1 MQQIK
6 LALLRLD
13 YLFGAAIIVC
23 QLLNL
28 HTLTST
34 FFYGTF
40 FLTLMLWLCTTLERF
55 DWLDLLV
62 VLISVLA
69 FTSVIMNGI
78 LAGAGFSFQYMKK
91 YIMLCCTVIF
101 FAAASKITID
111 EHTVRFLE
119 CLCLGIGAFLLLMFL
134 SKNAQMHFLN
144 GKYSQY
150 LTFRFTNPNLTA
162 LFLSC
167 MIMFLIAASF
177 QERNIA
183 WKCLL
188 LIMAAVEA
196 VFLYLTWSRN
206 SMLATAAFV
215 CISLL
220 LFLRKKQIK
229 LKKWILW
236 MAAVAPLLFAVIY
249 MKFVYNATIAKM
261 LSYIVR
267 EGKGLDSRVS
277 IWNQAITA
285 FEDSP
290 IFGAYYQI
298 SNGTGTSQL
307 HNTHIDILASYGII
321 VFVMVCIFLYGVMR
335 RKQERKQSYTQ
346 TIALVGFICAL
357 LLGIGEA
364 ALFSGGLSV
373 YLYFGIFLLTNNEPQ
388 GIGESCEDRIC
399 K

>member
-28 HTLTST
+28 QTLTST

-167 MIMFLIAASF
+167 MIMFLVVVSF
-177 QERNIA
+177 QEKRVF
-183 WKCLL
+183 WKCIL
-188 LIMAAVEA
+188 
-196 VFLYLTWSRN
+196 
-206 SMLATAAFV
+206 LATAAAEIIFLYQTRSRNCMLAIAV
-215 CISLL
+215 FLCLALL
-220 LFLRKKQIK
+220 QFLKKKELK
-229 LKKWILW
+229 LKNWMLW
-236 MAAVAPLLFAVIY
+236 LIAVAPLLFAVIY
-249 MKFVYNATIAKM
+249 IEIIHNPLFTKLFSFAV
-261 LSYIVR
+261 S
-267 EGKGLDSRVS
+267 EGKGLDSRIF
-277 IWNQAITA
+277 IWRNA
-285 FEDSP
+285 FSAFAASP
-290 IFGAYYQI
+290 IFGAYFQI
-298 SNGTGTSQL
+298 SNGTGVFQL
-307 HNTHIDILASYGII
+307 HNTHIDILTSYGFI
-321 VFVMVCIFLYGVMR
+321 VLMLVCVFLHGLMCSMQKKSR
-335 RKQERKQSYTQ
+335 SREHS
-346 TIALVGFICAL
+346 IALIGFACVV

-364 ALFSGGLSV
+364 AVFSGGLGI
-373 YLYFGIFLLTNNEPQ
+373 YLFAGVFLLIQKPFTEPTQ
-388 GIGESCEDRIC
+388 QL
-399 K
+399 

>member
-6 LALLRLD
+6 LVLLRLE
-13 YLFGAAIIVC
+13 YLLGAAIIVC

-28 HTLTST
+28 QTLTSA

-40 FLTLMLWLCTTLERF
+40 FLTLMLWLCTTMERF

-62 VLISVLA
+62 VLIVVLA
-69 FTSVIMNGI
+69 FTNVVINGI
-78 LAGAGFSFQYMKK
+78 LAGASISFQYMKK
-91 YIMLCCTVIF
+91 YIMFCCTLIF
-101 FAAASKITID
+101 FAAANKITID
-111 EHTVRFLE
+111 EHTVRFFE
-119 CLCLGIGAFLLLMFL
+119 CLYLGIGAFLLLMFL
-134 SKNAQMHFLN
+134 TKNVQMHLLN
-144 GKYSQY
+144 GQYTQY

-167 MIMFLIAASF
+167 MIMFLIVVSF
-177 QERNIA
+177 REKHII

-188 LIMAAVEA
+188 LLMAVIEGI
-196 VFLYLTWSRN
+196 FLYQTLSRN

-215 CISLL
+215 FIAFL
-220 LFLRKKQIK
+220 LFLRKKQIQ

-236 MAAVAPLLFAVIY
+236 LAALAPLLFAVIY
-249 MKFVYNATIAKM
+249 LQFVHNDTIANM
-261 LSYIVR
+261 LSFIVK
-267 EGKGLDSRVS
+267 EGKNLDSRVS
-277 IWNQAITA
+277 IWSKAITA
-285 FEDSP
+285 FTASP
-290 IFGAYYQI
+290 ILGAYYQI

-307 HNTHIDILASYGII
+307 HNTHIDVLASYGVV
-321 VFVMVCIFLYGVMR
+321 VFAMVCVFLYCLMR
-335 RKQERKQSYTQ
+335 SMQERKQSYMQ

-364 ALFSGGLSV
+364 ALLSGGLSV
-373 YLYFGIFLLTNNEPQ
+373 YLYFGVFLTTNNEPQ